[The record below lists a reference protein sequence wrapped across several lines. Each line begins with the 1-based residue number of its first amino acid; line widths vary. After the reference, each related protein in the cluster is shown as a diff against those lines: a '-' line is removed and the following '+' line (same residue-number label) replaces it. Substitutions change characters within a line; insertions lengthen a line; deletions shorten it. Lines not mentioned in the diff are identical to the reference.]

1 MKPKKVKK
9 KSNNQFLWAAAMEME
24 TFCDLVEKK
33 TFISMKMYNLLFLSS
48 VRSRHLTHNHAF
60 SHHPI
65 TETLALKILS
75 KNVIFR
81 VSIALFSSFYVE

>member
-33 TFISMKMYNLLFLSS
+33 TFISMKVYNLLFYRQFDRVTL
-48 VRSRHLTHNHAF
+48 LTIMHFH
-60 SHHPI
+60 I
-65 TETLALKILS
+65 TP
-75 KNVIFR
+75 
-81 VSIALFSSFYVE
+81 